1 MLLFFGVHRILVY
14 SFQMLKT
21 CSPEIRCLLIPGI
34 GPVDDED
41 MWDDIPTDSESDSDS
56 EEEASSDETETDD
69 DDADDV
75 AEESRPT
82 KRHRRSFPYS
92 GDRRRKR
99 RKL

>member
-1 MLLFFGVHRILVY
+1 
-14 SFQMLKT
+14 MLKT

-56 EEEASSDETETDD
+56 EEEASSDETETD
-69 DDADDV
+69 ADDV
-75 AEESRPT
+75 VEESRPT